1 MKACPHCSTGSEGEG
16 VYCLNRGKS
25 RALWGEGRM
34 GECDKVFE
42 DERNDGRK
50 SKKRRRGRGGYGVSR
65 EEGQP
70 LLL

>member
-1 MKACPHCSTGSEGEG
+1 M
-16 VYCLNRGKS
+16 YCLNRGKS

-42 DERNDGRK
+42 DERNDGSRR
-50 SKKRRRGRGGYGVSR
+50 KKRERGGGYGVSGD
-65 EEGQP
+65 EGQP

>member
-1 MKACPHCSTGSEGEG
+1 M
-16 VYCLNRGKS
+16 YCLNRGKS

-42 DERNDGRK
+42 DERNDGRRR
-50 SKKRRRGRGGYGVSR
+50 KKERGGGGYGVSR

-70 LLL
+70 VLL